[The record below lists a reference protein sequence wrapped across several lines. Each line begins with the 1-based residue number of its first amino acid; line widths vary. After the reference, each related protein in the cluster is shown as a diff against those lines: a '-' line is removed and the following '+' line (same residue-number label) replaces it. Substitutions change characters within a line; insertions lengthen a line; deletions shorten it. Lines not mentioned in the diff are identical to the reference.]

1 MQEEWREDVARK
13 RTVSVIKLENEWSR
27 GNIYCKSIFFLETA
41 KQQKCEN
48 KGNLQTRHRN
58 PKWTSTSVYQKQ
70 RTSFLIEHAGD
81 WLRDSV
87 GLIVLYHLPKLQNL
101 PGMWQFPTGLLTSR
115 CVQECVCLCVCI
127 FKHVNLSLLCDH
139 FFPPFFF
146 FRVLRQRFLSWITEK
161 WQMQM
166 HTIKSPCVCVWRFLV
181 CFIIFRIYQRRWHG
195 HCCCQYCY
203 WYNSLT
209 NVIGIEWISI
219 NQLSSTI
226 SPVTSTMKQIAS
238 GIKQRKRT
246 KRLRTKHAY

>member
-1 MQEEWREDVARK
+1 MNETLALAYCLQYSLAFRPVVKQAKKEGRKGWRGGGVQEEWREDIARK

-115 CVQECVCLCVCI
+115 CVQECVCLCVC
-127 FKHVNLSLLCDH
+127 VYLSTSISLYFVIT

-146 FRVLRQRFLSWITEK
+146 LGS
-161 WQMQM
+161 
-166 HTIKSPCVCVWRFLV
+166 
-181 CFIIFRIYQRRWHG
+181 
-195 HCCCQYCY
+195 
-203 WYNSLT
+203 
-209 NVIGIEWISI
+209 
-219 NQLSSTI
+219 
-226 SPVTSTMKQIAS
+226 
-238 GIKQRKRT
+238 
-246 KRLRTKHAY
+246 